1 MPPQKKYGAETMKKE
16 NNPLILC
23 LFGILPVV
31 WLGLLIA
38 PAVHGGV
45 LSVQIQISL

>member
-1 MPPQKKYGAETMKKE
+1 MKKE

-31 WLGLLIA
+31 RLGLLIA
-38 PAVHGGV
+38 PAA
-45 LSVQIQISL
+45 

>member
-1 MPPQKKYGAETMKKE
+1 MKKE

-38 PAVHGGV
+38 PAAH
-45 LSVQIQISL
+45 SVPTGLRWV

>member
-1 MPPQKKYGAETMKKE
+1 MKRE

-38 PAVHGGV
+38 PAAHGGLPEIV
-45 LSVQIQISL
+45 ARCAGGEDPPHRHRL

>member
-1 MPPQKKYGAETMKKE
+1 MGQNEQSEVCDDEMKRE
-16 NNPLILC
+16 NNPIILC

-38 PAVHGGV
+38 PCRRSSPGF
-45 LSVQIQISL
+45 LR